1 VAPSRVLEM
10 TEAEQSFTFDGLDAR
25 PVASVLRGFSAPVVL
40 DQDLSKEE
48 RLLLLAHDNDPFNRW
63 EAGRTLARQSLL
75 ATITEDSAPDDE
87 WLAALRAV
95 LEDEALEPAYRALML
110 GLPSHADLASAL
122 HDAGKTPDPAAIH
135 QAVEA
140 TRDAMAER
148 FAPLLSALYDR
159 HKVDAPYQPNA
170 AQSGKRALT
179 NAALALLTRVQ
190 GPERAQAQYDQ
201 ADNMTQQLSALAALL
216 RAGHGDKALEDFEVQ
231 WRDDRLVMDKWFGLQ
246 VSQAAPEEAAE
257 VARKLTQHADFN
269 WKNPNRFRAVFGSL
283 AMHHAGFHHESGKGY
298 ALLADWLIKLDP
310 VNPQTTARMC
320 SAFQTWRRYD
330 AARQEMIKT
339 QLDRIL
345 ASPDLSRDTS
355 EMLSRIRG
363 A

>member
-1 VAPSRVLEM
+1 
-10 TEAEQSFTFDGLDAR
+10 
-25 PVASVLRGFSAPVVL
+25 
-40 DQDLSKEE
+40 
-48 RLLLLAHDNDPFNRW
+48 
-63 EAGRTLARQSLL
+63 
-75 ATITEDSAPDDE
+75 
-87 WLAALRAV
+87 
-95 LEDEALEPAYRALML
+95 ML
-110 GLPSHADLASAL
+110 GLPSHADLANTL
-122 HDAGKTPDPAAIH
+122 YDTGTTPDPAAIH

-148 FAPLLSALYDR
+148 FAALLGDLYER
-159 HKVDAPYQPNA
+159 HRVDAPYQPNA

-179 NAALALLTRVQ
+179 NAALALLTRVE
-190 GPERAQAQYDQ
+190 GPARAQAQFDD

-216 RAGHGDKALEDFEVQ
+216 RAGQGDKALAAFEAQ
-231 WRDDRLVMDKWFGLQ
+231 WREDRLVMDKWFGLQ

-257 VARKLTQHADFN
+257 VARRLTEHADFN

-330 AARQEMIKT
+330 MARQEMIET